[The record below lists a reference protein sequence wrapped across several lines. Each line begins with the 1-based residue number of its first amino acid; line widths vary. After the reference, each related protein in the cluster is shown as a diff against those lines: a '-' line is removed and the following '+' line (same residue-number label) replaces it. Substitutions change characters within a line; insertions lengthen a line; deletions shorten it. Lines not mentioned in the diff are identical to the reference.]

1 MKSLLEEM
9 EPFNPPKTA
18 EPVLKLRE
26 VKKHYEVGGRFF
38 QIRSTSK
45 GTVKAVDGVTLSV
58 DRGYT
63 MGVVG
68 ESGCG
73 KTTLIRTIMGLLA
86 PTSGEIL
93 LDNRPLK
100 AGVDRRPLPTIK
112 KLQMVFQNPEAS
124 LNPRQTVAQAVQRP
138 MVKLQDMTAE
148 QIVTRTFELLDAVN
162 LPASFYNR
170 LPSELSG
177 GEKQRV
183 AIARAFAAD
192 PRVVLLDEPLSALD
206 VSVQASLI
214 NLLFDLQRRLHTTY
228 LFISHDLAAVQH
240 LSDWI
245 AVMYL
250 GRIVE
255 TGRSDDV
262 FNPPYHP
269 YTEALLSAIPIA
281 DPDVAQQHIRLEG
294 SVPSALAIP
303 PGCPFHTRCP
313 RVLGALCREEAPSW
327 QDGEDGHG
335 IWCHIPLEKL
345 AAIQPVAFTRE
356 ETTEGT
362 LP

>member
-1 MKSLLEEM
+1 
-9 EPFNPPKTA
+9 
-18 EPVLKLRE
+18 
-26 VKKHYEVGGRFF
+26 VGGRFF
-38 QIRSTSK
+38 QIRPTSK